1 MYKLTGRK
9 INKLKEQEKFQSF
22 LEWEQYVCN
31 KYKDYDDRMLLQ
43 FEKYLNRGLMGMRP
57 LKEYW
62 NIACAATLALLLD
75 SLVDRILPMIE
86 GVSGLESEIKGVV
99 VFVVLII
106 TFILLICFISKLVEP
121 IWENNVEEYFYK
133 DYIGIIKKM
142 RESKNNTIACD

>member
-22 LEWEQYVCN
+22 LAWEQYVCN
-31 KYKDYDDRMLLQ
+31 KYKDYDDRMLL
-43 FEKYLNRGLMGMRP
+43 
-57 LKEYW
+57 
-62 NIACAATLALLLD
+62 
-75 SLVDRILPMIE
+75 PMIE
-86 GVSGLESEIKGVV
+86 GVSEIESEIKGVV

-106 TFILLICFISKLVEP
+106 TFFLFICFISKLVAP

-142 RESKNNTIACD
+142 RESKTIQLRATDI